1 MASAPEYNKGDKVAT
16 REAYG
21 RALAKLV
28 QSHPRVVA
36 LDGDMKNSTFSQ
48 NVLKVDKDKYIE
60 CFICEQNLVGV
71 GIGVSCRDRTIAFV
85 STFAAFLTRAFDNLR
100 MGVISQTNINVMGSH
115 CGVSIGED
123 GPSQM
128 ALEDLAM
135 FQSLPGCTVF
145 YPSDAVAME
154 RAVELAANTRGIG
167 YLRATRPAL
176 PVLYGNDEV
185 FRVGEAKIVRQSD
198 RDQVLVIGAGVTLY
212 EAVKAADELAA
223 AGINVRVMDPFTIK
237 PLDDRSSESQ
247 R

>member
-1 MASAPEYNKGDKVAT
+1 MAT

-21 RALAKLV
+21 SALAKIATT
-28 QSHPRVVA
+28 HPRVVA

-48 NVLKVDKDKYIE
+48 SIKKVDENRYIE

-71 GIGVSCRDRTIAFV
+71 GIGVACRDRTIAFV
-85 STFAAFLTRAFDNLR
+85 STFACFLTRAFDNLR
-100 MGVISQTNINVMGSH
+100 MGVISQTNLNVMGSH

-154 RAVELAANTRGIG
+154 RAVELAASTRGITF
-167 YLRATRPAL
+167 LRAGRP
-176 PVLYGNDEV
+176 
-185 FRVGEAKIVRQSD
+185 
-198 RDQVLVIGAGVTLY
+198 QVLLCKSHDGFDQLYNARCPWCMPMMSSSRLARLRSCGRQRVT
-212 EAVKAADELAA
+212 
-223 AGINVRVMDPFTIK
+223 R
-237 PLDDRSSESQ
+237 
-247 R
+247 

>member
-1 MASAPEYNKGDKVAT
+1 MAT

-21 RALAKLV
+21 SALAKIATT
-28 QSHPRVVA
+28 HPRVVA

-48 NVLKVDKDKYIE
+48 SIKKVDENRYIE

-71 GIGVSCRDRTIAFV
+71 GIGVACRDRTIAFV
-85 STFAAFLTRAFDNLR
+85 STFACFLTRAFDNLR
-100 MGVISQTNINVMGSH
+100 MGVISQTNLNVMGSH

-154 RAVELAANTRGIG
+154 RAVELAASTRGITF
-167 YLRATRPAL
+167 LRAGRP
-176 PVLYGNDEV
+176 
-185 FRVGEAKIVRQSD
+185 
-198 RDQVLVIGAGVTLY
+198 QVLLCKSHDGFDQLYNARCLWCMPMMSSSRLARLRFCGRQRETRLACIVFLTSLFSLMLIFLLLILLTVGADCGRWNHTL
-212 EAVKAADELAA
+212 
-223 AGINVRVMDPFTIK
+223 
-237 PLDDRSSESQ
+237 
-247 R
+247 